1 MFIVAPQAQLISP
14 TAFFGSLERRNAGRP
29 GINEQIERQNVA
41 GASVPLPPLE
51 PVPMPVDPSG
61 RLSLA
66 VAETLLSV
74 THSDCGGGTV
84 HFTVTV
90 SF

>member
-41 GASVPLPPLE
+41 GASVPLG

>member
-1 MFIVAPQAQLISP
+1 MTLFIVAPQAQLMSP

-41 GASVPLPPLE
+41 GASVPLPPL
-51 PVPMPVDPSG
+51 VPMPVDPSG

-66 VAETLLSV
+66 VAETY
-74 THSDCGGGTV
+74 
-84 HFTVTV
+84 
-90 SF
+90 